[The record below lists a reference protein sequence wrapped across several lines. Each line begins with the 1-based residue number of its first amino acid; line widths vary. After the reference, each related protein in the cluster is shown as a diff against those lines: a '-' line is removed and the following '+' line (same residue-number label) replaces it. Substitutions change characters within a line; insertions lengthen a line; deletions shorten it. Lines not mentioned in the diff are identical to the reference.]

1 MVRHYSRDETV
12 QGYTRK
18 IVYVSIYEAIAI
30 AICSVSFAAISG
42 SSLGSATVLSIAA
55 SAIAVTWNYVFTSAF
70 EAWESRQVVR
80 GRSIKRRISHAVGFE
95 GGLLLI
101 FVPLMAWWL
110 KVSLMQALAMNIGLA
125 AFFLCYTFVF
135 SWTFDRIFGL
145 PASAR
150 A

>member
-1 MVRHYSRDETV
+1 M

-18 IVYVSIYEAIAI
+18 IVYVSVYEAIAI

-42 SSLGSATVLSIAA
+42 TSLASATVLSIAT
-55 SAIAVTWNYVFTSAF
+55 STIAVTWNYVFTSAF

-80 GRSIKRRISHAVGFE
+80 GRSIKRRICHAVGFE

-110 KVSLMQALAMNIGLA
+110 KVSLMQAFAMNIGLA
-125 AFFLCYTFVF
+125 VFFLCYTFVF
-135 SWTFDRIFGL
+135 SWAFDRVFGL